1 MSTNPLTWGT
11 FPIRP
16 IGHRRVMQVDDL
28 SRWARGSGLEI
39 VLLVLGALLL
49 TRFLDWGCAH
59 VISRLQTSPGDPA
72 AVASE
77 RDKHVYALVQVVDRL
92 AIAMVWFVVVALV
105 LLRCNVPLTT
115 LVAPATVAGVALGFG
130 AQRIVADLLS
140 GFFIISERQYG
151 VGDNIQVSPPGSAN
165 GVSGTVEE
173 VTLRVTRIRT
183 MAGEVVVIP
192 NGEIR
197 QLVNR
202 SKDWSRV
209 IIDVPIAASEDVD
222 VAASALRQVGADLV
236 AEDRWA
242 PLLLDEPL
250 LLGVETLDLTQLQ
263 LRLAARTL
271 PGRQWE
277 VARELRRRSNLA
289 LHAAGIKIPEP
300 VGA

>member
-1 MSTNPLTWGT
+1 
-11 FPIRP
+11 
-16 IGHRRVMQVDDL
+16 MQVDDL
-28 SRWARGSGLEI
+28 SGWARGSGLEI

-49 TRFLDWGCAH
+49 TRFLAWGAAK
-59 VISRLQTSPGDPA
+59 VVDRLQTTPADPLV
-72 AVASE
+72 VASE
-77 RDKHVYALVQVVDRL
+77 RDKHVYALVQALDRL
-92 AIAMVWFVVVALV
+92 AIAMVWFITAALV

-151 VGDNIQVSPPGSAN
+151 VGDNIQVSPPGAAN

-173 VTLRVTRIRT
+173 ITLRVTRIRT
-183 MAGEVVVIP
+183 MAGEVVVVP

-209 IIDVPIAASEDVD
+209 IVDVPVPMTEDID
-222 VAASALRQVGADLV
+222 VAAEALRDMGKELV
-236 AEDRWA
+236 AEPRWK
-242 PLLLDEPL
+242 PFLLDEPR
-250 LLGVETLDLTQLQ
+250 LLGVESLEMAKVQI
-263 LRLAARTL
+263 RIAARTL

-277 VARELRRRSNLA
+277 IGRELRRRSVLA
-289 LHAAGIKIPEP
+289 LQDAGIEIPEA
-300 VGA
+300 VA

>member
-1 MSTNPLTWGT
+1 
-11 FPIRP
+11 
-16 IGHRRVMQVDDL
+16 MQVDDL

-39 VLLVLGALLL
+39 VLLVLGALLAS
-49 TRFLDWGCAH
+49 RFLTWGAGRM
-59 VISRLQTSPGDPA
+59 VARLQTSPGDPM

-77 RDKHVYALVQVVDRL
+77 RDKHVYALVQ
-92 AIAMVWFVVVALV
+92 AIQRMATAMVWFVTTALV
-105 LLRCNVPLTT
+105 LLRMNVPLTT

-151 VGDNIQVSPPGSAN
+151 VGDNIQVLPPGAAPAN
-165 GVSGTVEE
+165 GVAGTVEE
-173 VTLRVTRIRT
+173 ITLRVTRIRT

-197 QLVNR
+197 QLINR

-209 IIDVPIAASEDVD
+209 LVDVPVPTAEDIE
-222 VAASALRQVGADLV
+222 VAAAALREVGKELV
-236 AEDRWA
+236 REDRWA
-242 PLLLDEPL
+242 PLLLDEPR
-250 LLGVETLDLTQLQ
+250 LLGVDTLELQQVQ

-277 VARELRRRSNLA
+277 VGRELRRRSVLA
-289 LHAAGIKIPEP
+289 LHAAGIKIPVP
-300 VGA
+300 V

>member
-1 MSTNPLTWGT
+1 MSNNRLSRGT
-11 FPIRP
+11 FPVWVT
-16 IGHRRVMQVDDL
+16 GHRATMQVDDL

-49 TRFLDWGCAH
+49 TRFLDWGATYLT
-59 VISRLQTSPGDPA
+59 SRLQTSPAGSVT
-72 AVASE
+72 VASE
-77 RDKHVYALVQVVDRL
+77 RDKHVFALVQALDRL
-92 AIAMVWFVVVALV
+92 AIAMVWFVTTALV

-165 GVSGTVEE
+165 GVAGTVEE

-209 IIDVPIAASEDVD
+209 IVDVPVPASEDLE
-222 VAASALRQVGADLV
+222 VAATALRQVGTDLI

-242 PLLLDEPL
+242 PLLLDEPR
-250 LLGVETLDLTQLQ
+250 LLGVESLGLTEAQ
-263 LRLAARTL
+263 LRLAARVL

-300 VGA
+300 LGA

>member
-1 MSTNPLTWGT
+1 
-11 FPIRP
+11 
-16 IGHRRVMQVDDL
+16 MQVSDL
-28 SRWARGSGLEI
+28 SRWARADGLEI
-39 VLLVLGALLL
+39 VLLVLGAVLL
-49 TRFLDWGCAH
+49 TRFLDWGATRM
-59 VISRLQTSPGDPA
+59 VARLQTSPGDPL

-77 RDKHVYALVQVVDRL
+77 RDKHVYALVQAVERL
-92 AIAMVWFVVVALV
+92 AIAMVWFVTTALV

-173 VTLRVTRIRT
+173 ITLRVTRIRSV
-183 MAGEVVVIP
+183 AGEVIVIP

-209 IIDVPIAASEDVD
+209 IVDVPVAASEDLD
-222 VAASALRQVGADLV
+222 VAAEALRGVGRDMV

-242 PLLLDEPL
+242 PLLLDEPRM
-250 LLGVETLDLTQLQ
+250 LGLETMELAQVQ
-263 LRLAARTL
+263 LRVAARTL
-271 PGRQWE
+271 PGRQWD
-277 VARELRRRSNLA
+277 VAREIRRRSVQA

-300 VGA
+300 V

>member
-1 MSTNPLTWGT
+1 
-11 FPIRP
+11 
-16 IGHRRVMQVDDL
+16 MQVSDL
-28 SRWARGSGLEI
+28 SRWARADGLEI
-39 VLLVLGALLL
+39 VLVVLGAVLF
-49 TRFLDWGCAH
+49 TRFLDWGSGRVVA
-59 VISRLQTSPGDPA
+59 RLQTSPGDPL

-77 RDKHVYALVQVVDRL
+77 RDKHVYALVQAVERL
-92 AIAMVWFVVVALV
+92 AIAMVWFVTTALV

-173 VTLRVTRIRT
+173 ITLRVTRIRSV
-183 MAGEVVVIP
+183 AGEVIVIP

-209 IIDVPIAASEDVD
+209 IVDVPVAASEDLD
-222 VAASALRQVGADLV
+222 VAAEALRGVGRDMV
-236 AEDRWA
+236 AEERWA
-242 PLLLDEPL
+242 PLLLDEPRM
-250 LLGVETLDLTQLQ
+250 LGMETMELAQVQ
-263 LRLAARTL
+263 LRVAARTL
-271 PGRQWE
+271 PGRQWD
-277 VARELRRRSNLA
+277 VAREIRRRSVRA

-300 VGA
+300 V

>member
-1 MSTNPLTWGT
+1 
-11 FPIRP
+11 
-16 IGHRRVMQVDDL
+16 MQVDDL
-28 SRWARGSGLEI
+28 SQWARGSGLEI

-49 TRFLDWGCAH
+49 TRLLAWGAAK
-59 VISRLQTSPGDPA
+59 VVDRLQTAPSDPL

-77 RDKHVYALVQVVDRL
+77 RDKHVYALVQALDRL
-92 AIAMVWFVVVALV
+92 AIAMVWFITTALV

-151 VGDNIQVSPPGSAN
+151 VGDNIQVSPPGAAN

-183 MAGEVVVIP
+183 MAGEVVVVP

-209 IIDVPIAASEDVD
+209 LVDVPVPMSEDID
-222 VAASALRQVGADLV
+222 VAAEALRDVGRV
-236 AEDRWA
+236 MVTEERWK
-242 PLLLDEPL
+242 PLLLDEPR
-250 LLGVETLDLTQLQ
+250 LLGVESMEMARVQ
-263 LRLAARTL
+263 LRVAARTL

-277 VARELRRRSNLA
+277 IGRELRRRSVLA
-289 LHAAGIKIPEP
+289 LQDAGIKIPEA
-300 VGA
+300 VA

>member
-1 MSTNPLTWGT
+1 
-11 FPIRP
+11 
-16 IGHRRVMQVDDL
+16 MQVDDL

-39 VLLVLGALLL
+39 VLLVLGALLAS
-49 TRFLDWGCAH
+49 RFLTWGAGRM
-59 VISRLQTSPGDPA
+59 VARLQTSPGGDPM

-77 RDKHVYALVQVVDRL
+77 RDKHVYALVQ
-92 AIAMVWFVVVALV
+92 AIQRMATAMVWFVTTALV
-105 LLRCNVPLTT
+105 LLRMNVPLTT

-151 VGDNIQVSPPGSAN
+151 VGDNIQVLPPGAAPAN
-165 GVSGTVEE
+165 GVAGTVEE
-173 VTLRVTRIRT
+173 ITLRVTRIRT

-209 IIDVPIAASEDVD
+209 LVDVPVPTAEDIE
-222 VAASALRQVGADLV
+222 VAAAALREVGKELV
-236 AEDRWA
+236 REDRWA
-242 PLLLDEPL
+242 PLLLDEPR
-250 LLGVETLDLTQLQ
+250 LLGVDTLELQQVQ

-277 VARELRRRSNLA
+277 VGRELRRRSVLA
-289 LHAAGIKIPEP
+289 LHAAGIKIPVP
-300 VGA
+300 V